1 MGEAGARDERGGR
14 VGDLTGVRVEAGP
27 EGDRA
32 RQGGRRRDAGTA
44 LPATLGATEMEG
56 SGVAVGLG
64 DGVSTATLAAGGR
77 SPAKKRPSPIAS
89 TIAPRMAP
97 IEMSEA

>member
-1 MGEAGARDERGGR
+1 MIVPGRAGVAATLGA
-14 VGDLTGVRVEAGP
+14 V
-27 EGDRA
+27 
-32 RQGGRRRDAGTA
+32 

-77 SPAKKRPSPIAS
+77 SPAKKKSPRPIAS